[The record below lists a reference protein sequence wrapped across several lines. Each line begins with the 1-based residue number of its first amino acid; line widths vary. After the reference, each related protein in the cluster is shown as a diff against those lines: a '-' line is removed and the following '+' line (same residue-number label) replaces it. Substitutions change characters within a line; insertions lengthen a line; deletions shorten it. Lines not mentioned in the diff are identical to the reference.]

1 MATNPMIHD
10 RFAPEASLKHGFK
23 TRVLLIDN
31 EQAIRRYLRIV
42 LQADHFEVYEAKTA
56 RTALLKIEDSDPEII
71 LLDLQLPDD
80 NGIHL
85 IRSIHAIQRIPIL
98 ILSEQEDVE
107 LKIAA
112 LDAGAEDYI
121 VKPFN
126 TGELLA
132 RIRVALRRER
142 TVNTL
147 DVFSS
152 DRLEIDFVRRL
163 VTVDKQPV
171 DLTLTEYQLLHFL
184 VIHANQPVTHQQL
197 WQAVRSDEDAFETHT
212 IRVHLSNLR
221 RKLEADPT
229 NPRHILTEV
238 GVGYRF
244 RTDTP

>member
-1 MATNPMIHD
+1 MIHD
-10 RFAPEASLKHGFK
+10 RFAPEAFVKDGFK
-23 TRVLLIDN
+23 TRVLLIDDK
-31 EQAIRRYLRIV
+31 QSIRRYLRIV
-42 LQADHFEVYEAKTA
+42 LETEHFEVHEVTTA
-56 RTALLKIEDSDPEII
+56 NAGLRQIENNNLEII
-71 LLDLQLPDD
+71 LLDLQLPDND
-80 NGIHL
+80 GVHL

-147 DVFSS
+147 DVFIS

-171 DLTLTEYQLLHFL
+171 DLTLTEYQLLRFL
-184 VIHANQPVTHQQL
+184 VIHANQPVTHRQL
-197 WQAVRSDEDAFETHT
+197 WQAIRSDEDAFDTHT

-221 RKLEADPT
+221 RKLETDPT
-229 NPRHILTEV
+229 NPRYILTEV
-238 GVGYRF
+238 GIGYRF
-244 RTDTP
+244 RTDTASTRG